1 MQRLLK
7 IGAAIGL
14 LALVLVAN
22 RAYSVDPVSYYFNN
36 AVDQSPSELGN
47 YWLDYDATDPAL
59 TLPDYN
65 NLDEL
70 HILPGATYDGHASF
84 YGSGGNEGTVTGN
97 ATYYDNGP
105 GSDNIGTI
113 QGTKSIVYQ
122 NETTTNFNFTTDD
135 PWIVVADGVELDI
148 TEATYDNGT
157 TFTVENSGSYIYTKK
172 YRAYA
177 DTEKIYI
184 EYRHNLD
191 TSSVPSTGDFAV
203 SVNGEDVSVSS
214 VAISGATLSVQ
225 PNVALDP
232 GDAIVFSYT
241 PGATTLKS
249 LIGLQEQAAIV
260 ELTVEYSVPM
270 TTGFSPTFSRSYGT
284 KLFVLTANESSS
296 DGKVTVIDTENDT
309 VLTTIALSEP
319 GFNIIIAEK
328 KLYVAL
334 DGTIKVYS
342 TDSYAE
348 VATITVGVGSSPL
361 HVVGQKVYVG
371 NYGENTVSVIDTNS
385 DTVTETLTVG
395 TAPAGFTQVGTY
407 LYVNNHGSNSIS
419 VIDTSTDTI
428 ADTITSVSYP
438 YYSVAIGDTLYVANN
453 SNTNTLTII
462 DTTTNT
468 QTGTIGVAAQPY
480 FILAVGKKIYVPS
493 SQTGNISVVD
503 TDTNT
508 VIETL
513 TTTGGPNY
521 MTVIGNTLYVTGST
535 SGSVDIV
542 DTTIDEI
549 VSTITTD
556 SLIMNYGTAVADKVY
571 VGINNR
577 MLVLDNA
584 QLPHAIPALLSFTST
599 AASGT
604 YTTGQTINITAT
616 FDRNI
621 KPGSTMTVALNS
633 GGSATLTNVS
643 GSTLSGTYTVGSGHR
658 TPDLAVSS
666 VTSASVTDFAN
677 TITQTA
683 YDIPS
688 SQGSFVAENSF
699 ITRNIGDSK
708 NIVIGGYVE
717 IEVGDN
723 PYQAS
728 AAITV
733 DAVDYSY
740 VANQGD
746 GTVSVIRL
754 SDNTVVDTITV
765 GDEPYGLSA
774 TTVSGTIYMYV
785 ANTGSDTVSVIDT
798 STNTV
803 TATVAVGLRPYY
815 ATTIGTEVYV
825 TNGASNT
832 VSVID
837 ATNNTVTATIPV
849 GAYPRGIKAHGTDLY
864 VANFGDQNYSGGNS
878 ITVIDS
884 TDNSIA
890 DTILLPGGSEGP
902 RGVIVLDDIV
912 YVANYRSHNVS
923 VIDTATN
930 TVVDTIDVGNGPR
943 GTAVVGTKVYIEN
956 FDDGTIS
963 IIDSSDNTVDSTVVV
978 GHSPAGMGVYG
989 TDIYVTRFQDNLV
1002 SILDTTTGLLETIP
1016 VEEEGGGGGGGG
1028 SWGSSIPVPIPVDP
1042 NAPIVP
1048 PVVPPIIPPATENP
1062 TGPENTSGSADF
1074 SKTYPNLFAE
1084 KRNLKAGMTSKSILE
1099 LQKYL
1104 NSKGFVVAK
1113 VGAGSPGKETSY
1125 FGTATKAA
1133 LVKFQDAHAKEILIP
1148 VGLKKGTGIFGPSTK
1163 KYILLNP

>member
-14 LALVLVAN
+14 LALALVAN
-22 RAYSVDPVSYYFNN
+22 KAYSVDPVSYYFNN
-36 AVDQSPSELGN
+36 AVNQSPAELGN

-70 HILPGATYDGHASF
+70 HILPGATYDGDASF

-97 ATYYDNGP
+97 ATFYDNGP
-105 GSDNIGTI
+105 DTDNIGTI
-113 QGTKSIVYQ
+113 QGTKSIVFQ
-122 NETTTNFNFTTDD
+122 NETLSTFNFTIDD
-135 PWIVVADGVELDI
+135 PWIVVADAVELDI

-157 TFTVENSGSYIYTKK
+157 TFTVENGGSYIYTKK

-191 TSSVPSTGDFAV
+191 TSSVPSVGDFAI
-203 SVNGEDVSVSS
+203 SVNGEDVSVAS
-214 VAISGATLSVQ
+214 VAINGTTLSVQ
-225 PNVALDP
+225 PSVALDP

-249 LIGLQEQAAIV
+249 LIGLQDQAAIV
-260 ELTVEYSVPM
+260 ELSVEYSVPL
-270 TTGFSPTFSRSYGT
+270 TAGFSPTFSRSYGT
-284 KLFVLTANESSS
+284 KLFVLTANEINSI
-296 DGKVTVIDTENDT
+296 GKVTVIDTENDT
-309 VLTTIALSEP
+309 VLTTITLSEP
-319 GFNIIIAEK
+319 GYNLIIAEK

-334 DGTIKVYS
+334 DGTVKVYS
-342 TDSYAE
+342 VDSYAN
-348 VATITVGVGSSPL
+348 VATITVGSGSSPM

-371 NYGENTVSVIDTNS
+371 NYGTNTVSVIDANS
-385 DTVTETLTVG
+385 DTVTDTITVG
-395 TAPAGFTQVGTY
+395 NAPAAFTQVGTH
-407 LYVNNHGSNSIS
+407 LYVNNYGADSIS
-419 VIDTSTDTI
+419 VIDTI
-428 ADTITSVSYP
+428 ADTVVDTISLDNP
-438 YYSVAIGDTLYVANN
+438 YYSVAIGTTLYVANN
-453 SNTNTLTII
+453 GISNTLTII

-468 QTGTIGVAAQPY
+468 VTGTISVATHPY
-480 FILAVGKKIYVPS
+480 FILSVGKKIYVPS
-493 SQTGNISVVD
+493 TQTGNISVVD
-503 TDTNT
+503 SDTDT
-508 VIETL
+508 VVETI
-513 TTTGGPNY
+513 TTSGGPNY
-521 MTVIGNTLYVTGST
+521 MTAAGSNLYVTGST
-535 SGSVDIV
+535 SGSVDVI
-542 DTTIDEI
+542 DTNVDEI

-556 SLIMNYGTAVADKVY
+556 SLNMNYGTTVGDKVY
-571 VGINNR
+571 LGINNR

-584 QLPHAIPALLSFTST
+584 QLPHQIPALVSFTST

-604 YTTGQTINITAT
+604 YTTGQTINVTAT
-616 FDRNI
+616 FERNI

-643 GSTLSGTYTVGSGHR
+643 GSTLSGTYTVGSGHK

-666 VTSASVTDFAN
+666 ITSASVTDFAN
-677 TITQTA
+677 TITQTV
-683 YDIPS
+683 YNIPS
-688 SQGSFVAENSF
+688 SQGSFNAENSF
-699 ITRNIGDSK
+699 ISRNIGDSK

-746 GTVSVIRL
+746 GTVSVLRL
-754 SDNTVVDTITV
+754 SDNTVIDTIDV
-765 GDEPYGLSA
+765 GDEPYGVSPS
-774 TTVSGTIYMYV
+774 TVSGTIYMYV

-815 ATTIGTEVYV
+815 ATTIGTKVYV

-832 VSVID
+832 VSVIN

-884 TDNSIA
+884 TDNTIS

-902 RGVIVLDDIV
+902 RGVIVLNDTV

-930 TVVDTIDVGNGPR
+930 RVTETIGVGNGPR

-1016 VEEEGGGGGGGG
+1016 VEEEEEEGGGGGGVSTGTL
-1028 SWGSSIPVPIPVDP
+1028 IT
-1042 NAPIVP
+1042 
-1048 PVVPPIIPPATENP
+1048 PPATPATTPPVIPTNP
-1062 TGPENTSGSADF
+1062 NPETPQMPQPTEVPTLPTVSFREA
-1074 SKTYPNLFAE
+1074 YPTLFAE
-1084 KRNLKAGMTSKSILE
+1084 YRNLKTGMTAKSILE

-1104 NSKGFVVAK
+1104 NAKGFTVAK
-1113 VGAGSPGKETSY
+1113 SGPGSPGKETSF
-1125 FGTATKAA
+1125 FGAATRAA
-1133 LVKFQDAHAKEILIP
+1133 ITKFQEAHAKEILTP

-1163 KYILLNP
+1163 KYILLHP